1 MDEWVKISIPHTLEY
16 HSVINRR
23 NLVVCD
29 TMDAPEGYHVKWN
42 VRQRKTSTVWSHMKS
57 KQTIFN
63 NTEKR
68 TSLVVQW
75 LRLCPSTAGDT
86 GSIPGRGSSTCCVVW
101 SKTTTTTTKTTETKP
116 SQKKKKI
123 ENRLVAV
130 RDGECSVKG
139 IGEHSQKVQ
148 TSKKQRTSERRCVG
162 GGWGQG

>member
-1 MDEWVKISIPHTLEY
+1 MGIYPKETKSLSQRNIYISTFIAPLFTIVKTWKQLKCPPKDEWIKISIPHTLEY

-23 NLVVCD
+23 NLVICD
-29 TMDAPEGYHVKWN
+29 TMDAPEGYHVEWN

-101 SKTTTTTTKTTETKP
+101 SKTTTTTKTTETKP
-116 SQKKKKI
+116 SQKKKK
-123 ENRLVAV
+123 
-130 RDGECSVKG
+130 
-139 IGEHSQKVQ
+139 
-148 TSKKQRTSERRCVG
+148 
-162 GGWGQG
+162 